1 MTIYIE
7 PEQALAV
14 VARMGFHLRDEGLF
28 LSALARP
35 PLSAFGQDAYPTL
48 ELKAAALM
56 SSIARNHALFDGNK
70 RLSWVLTIAFININ
84 GWDLDMTQDEKF
96 DLVVAVAQGA
106 LELDEIASTL
116 SEHLVPDRS
125 MRLAFGDF
133 P

>member
-14 VARMGFHLRDEGLF
+14 IARMGFHVRDEGLF

-35 PLSAFGQDAYPTL
+35 AASAFGQDAYPTL

-70 RLSWVLTIAFININ
+70 RLSWVLTIAFLNIN
-84 GWDLDMTQDEKF
+84 GWDLHMTLDEKF
-96 DLVVAVAQGA
+96 HLVLAVAQGD
-106 LELDEIASTL
+106 LELEEIASTL
-116 SEHLVPDRS
+116 SERLVADVT
-125 MRLAFGDF
+125 GG
-133 P
+133 